1 MKRQKI
7 IFSDELAW
15 EALSRITKQFPGEV
29 TIVAIGPLTN
39 VAIGEQYIPFL
50 VDSNLEQRVEL
61 TRRIISNLL
70 SSTGCKKK
78 VPFRNFR
85 YWTVTLS
92 IQYLIFKNCLNS
104 TYGQPALSGL

>member
-50 VDSNLEQRVEL
+50 VDSTLEQRVEV

-70 SSTGCKKK
+70 SSTVCQKSTFQKFQ
-78 VPFRNFR
+78 VLDC
-85 YWTVTLS
+85 YIVQS
-92 IQYLIFKNCLNS
+92 IQYLIFFL
-104 TYGQPALSGL
+104 